1 MIFTI
6 KKCFGIFIIL
16 ILLISVNL
24 NAADLE
30 IPKMELITRADI
42 GSGSPELLTRGK
54 IDLKIGGGYKLGGSL
69 VLGFDSADLGYTDTA
84 LDPAIEDSASIATY
98 LNNQTYLQFQSAEV
112 TIRDLFSTPTDF
124 TYFTGKTDVLASGD
138 DFSTI
143 FGAVPIATRYRG
155 YLYFTDSEFDGIHTI
170 NGTGLKLSSTFGS
183 ERNITSAYIYQD
195 GYLGPGYFSGDIRT
209 LFNFEKI
216 KIEGFLGS
224 TFPVSDYG
232 YYRGGLLFYYNPG
245 TTGEFFAQVGVP
257 QWNPAEN
264 FTIERLFF
272 LFEPRIK
279 INPVTIIFTLFWH
292 PGYYLQTTTADTGS
306 SDVHINFMIGEPEV
320 STFSGGLEG
329 SVTFDSSAATDQFG
343 VKVSPYLSAITSGV
357 IWNIMLNTKLF
368 PYSLE
373 DMFEGVISVK
383 AEF

>member
-1 MIFTI
+1 MIITI
-6 KKCFGIFIIL
+6 KKYFGIVIIL

-30 IPKMELITRADI
+30 IPKMELITRADL
-42 GSGSPELLTRGK
+42 GSGTPELITRGK

-69 VLGFDSADLGYTDTA
+69 VLGFDSADLGYSNTSLA
-84 LDPAIEDSASIATY
+84 ASPTNEVISTY

-124 TYFTGKTDVLASGD
+124 TYFTGKTDVLVSGD

-143 FGAVPIATRYRG
+143 FGTNPIATRYRG
-155 YLYFTDSEFDGIHTI
+155 YLYFTDNEFDGIHTI

-183 ERNITSAYIYQD
+183 ERNMTSAYIYED
-195 GYLGPGYFSGDIRT
+195 GYLGSGYFSGDLRT
-209 LFNFEKI
+209 LFNFDKI
-216 KIEGFLGS
+216 KIEGFIGA
-224 TFPVSDYG
+224 TFPASELG
-232 YYRGGLLFYYNPG
+232 LYRGGLLFYYKPG

-257 QWNPAEN
+257 QWDPSMN

-272 LFEPRIK
+272 LFEPRIR
-279 INPVTIIFTLFWH
+279 INPVTIILTLFWH
-292 PGYYLQTTTADTGS
+292 PGYYLQTTTADMGS

-329 SVTFDSSAATDQFG
+329 SVTFNSSAAADQFG
-343 VKVSPYLSAITSGV
+343 VKVSPYISAITSGV
-357 IWNIMLNTKLF
+357 IWNIMLNTELF